1 MSTVTTGSLPALT
14 SGLRFPTSRRG
25 ARYCI
30 EAVDRFLDT
39 LDEELVLT
47 EGDVERSLALA
58 ERIDAES
65 FPSVRIMREG
75 YDAGAVDE
83 ALAAIVRE
91 LRADPLS
98 EQNALVIGVD
108 DFLAAHRPLSWEKA
122 QACASGGRV
131 KLYERA
137 SVEKALA
144 EFRTLAKAGDTHET
158 HRKLRAFRDSL
169 ELARLG
175 DWESGEGAEGEGYP
189 AFAVDRFLA
198 LSISDHCSAPLSGQK
213 RQE

>member
-30 EAVDRFLDT
+30 EDVDRFLDM

-47 EGDVERSLALA
+47 EGDVERSVALA
-58 ERIDAES
+58 ERIEAKA
-65 FPSVRIMREG
+65 FPGVGFMREG
-75 YDAGAVDE
+75 YEVEAVSE
-83 ALAAIVRE
+83 ALAAVVRE

-98 EQNALVIGVD
+98 EHNALVIGVD
-108 DFLAAHRPLSWEKA
+108 DFLAAHRPLTWEAA
-122 QACASGGRV
+122 QSCAAGGSV

-137 SVEKALA
+137 SVEEALA
-144 EFRTLAKAGDTHET
+144 EFRAIAKAGDTHET
-158 HRKLRAFRDSL
+158 HRKLRIFRDAL
-169 ELARLG
+169 ELVRLG
-175 DWESGEGAEGEGYP
+175 DWESGVGAEGEGYP

-198 LSISDHCSAPLSGQK
+198 LSISDHCSAPLSGGEQ
-213 RQE
+213 